1 MFKVFQ
7 EASLPKLS
15 QTSIYSKYDQASH
28 ITQSVKEELGNIKDT
43 MVRPAMIPEMIS
55 LMKLNGDPI
64 VKKAIDAYEKN
75 EIVVIFNPQTSKIP
89 STLPF
94 IIVNQGG
101 SPKCFMFADKV
112 CTKLNNQTEYT
123 NFMATLEASYLAL
136 SLYKNPNKFI
146 SNRNVM
152 ITLCNLYTIM
162 ATAPLEQ
169 RLYMKGDNL
178 VKSMMYIIT
187 YFYRMIDGDRMT
199 PESIPY
205 KRIISD
211 KVDNS
216 TIKLIV
222 SEIKALPDLGF
233 FNVLGLIK
241 NINPVR
247 YKNLDNMYLTYF
259 TSSCGI
265 PLIFALENL
274 SYVFLLM
281 TSSVY
286 KTPVTQYGLNKTV
299 ATTARKLLKE
309 LNQMGV

>member
-7 EASLPKLS
+7 EADLPKLS

-75 EIVVIFNPQTSKIP
+75 EIIVIFNPQTSKIP

-178 VKSMMYIIT
+178 VKAMMYIIT
-187 YFYRMIDGDRMT
+187 YFYRIIDGDRMT

-233 FNVLGLIK
+233 FNILGLIK

>member
-7 EASLPKLS
+7 EADLPKLS

-178 VKSMMYIIT
+178 VKAMMYIIT
-187 YFYRMIDGDRMT
+187 YFYRIIDGDRMT

>member
-1 MFKVFQ
+1 MFKVFM
-7 EASLPKLS
+7 EADLPKLS
-15 QTSIYSKYDQASH
+15 QTSIYAKFDKSSG
-28 ITQSVKEELGNIKDT
+28 ITAAVKDELSNIKDT
-43 MVRPAMIPEMIS
+43 MIRPAMLPEMIS

-64 VKKAIDAYEKN
+64 VKKAIDAFEKN
-75 EIVVIFNPQTSKIP
+75 EIIIIFNPASSKIP
-89 STLPF
+89 ATLPF

-162 ATAPLEQ
+162 STAPLEQ
-169 RLYMKGDNL
+169 RLYMKGENL
-178 VKSMMYIIT
+178 VKAMMYVIT
-187 YFYRMIDGDRMT
+187 YFYKMIDGDRLA
-199 PESIPY
+199 PESIPF

-211 KVDNS
+211 K
-216 TIKLIV
+216 I
-222 SEIKALPDLGF
+222 EPAIKALPDLGF
-233 FNVLGLIK
+233 FNILGLIK

-259 TSSCGI
+259 TSSCGT
-265 PLIFALENL
+265 PLIFALENIG
-274 SYVFLLM
+274 YVFLLL
-281 TSSVY
+281 TSAVY

-299 ATTARKLLKE
+299 SNTARKLLKE

>member
-1 MFKVFQ
+1 
-7 EASLPKLS
+7 
-15 QTSIYSKYDQASH
+15 
-28 ITQSVKEELGNIKDT
+28 
-43 MVRPAMIPEMIS
+43 
-55 LMKLNGDPI
+55 
-64 VKKAIDAYEKN
+64 
-75 EIVVIFNPQTSKIP
+75 
-89 STLPF
+89 
-94 IIVNQGG
+94 
-101 SPKCFMFADKV
+101 
-112 CTKLNNQTEYT
+112 
-123 NFMATLEASYLAL
+123 MATLEASYLAL